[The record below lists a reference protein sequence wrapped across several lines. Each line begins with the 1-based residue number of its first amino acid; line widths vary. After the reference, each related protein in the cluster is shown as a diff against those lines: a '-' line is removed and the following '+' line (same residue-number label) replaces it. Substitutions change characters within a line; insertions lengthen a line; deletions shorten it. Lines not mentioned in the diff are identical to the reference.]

1 MPIAHL
7 SRQIRPP
14 NGRLLGGDE
23 VAFAPDSEAL
33 RMRYEH
39 LAIREEVLRE
49 RETAVRDREAA
60 AERRETAAERREVA
74 AERKE
79 AGLCQREADLRQRE
93 ERREADLS
101 RREELLDGFARASG
115 IDRAQMGSS
124 SAWERSRSHFHS
136 SSAFPAANSK
146 RRHADPM
153 DDVQALY
160 ESYQVLG
167 GVVPL
172 GVLVAQVE
180 ALQQAAT
187 RLEAAADVCDAQ
199 VAQLEERGKLP
210 LTESRETQRKDAVGR
225 LKAKRAHLK
234 EGCEQL
240 RARYRALRDD
250 GVARFVPMLLQT
262 VSTDA

>member
-187 RLEAAADVCDAQ
+187 RLLLRIHRLQGVLALALALALALGLAALGLAA
-199 VAQLEERGKLP
+199 LGLP
-210 LTESRETQRKDAVGR
+210 LRYRGSP
-225 LKAKRAHLK
+225 LS
-234 EGCEQL
+234 L
-240 RARYRALRDD
+240 RAEAPDGRTPALQMGSLLRLTLSSPGSCHCYRSR
-250 GVARFVPMLLQT
+250 
-262 VSTDA
+262 

>member
-1 MPIAHL
+1 M
-7 SRQIRPP
+7 
-14 NGRLLGGDE
+14 
-23 VAFAPDSEAL
+23 
-33 RMRYEH
+33 
-39 LAIREEVLRE
+39 
-49 RETAVRDREAA
+49 
-60 AERRETAAERREVA
+60 
-74 AERKE
+74 
-79 AGLCQREADLRQRE
+79 
-93 ERREADLS
+93 
-101 RREELLDGFARASG
+101 LDGFANASG

-124 SAWERSRSHFHS
+124 SAWERSRSQFHS
-136 SSAFPAANSK
+136 SSAFPAAKSK

-187 RLEAAADVCDAQ
+187 RLEAAADICDVQ
-199 VAQLEERGKLP
+199 IAQLEERGKLP
-210 LTESRETQRKDAVGR
+210 LTESRETQRKDAVSR

-262 VSTDA
+262 VSADA